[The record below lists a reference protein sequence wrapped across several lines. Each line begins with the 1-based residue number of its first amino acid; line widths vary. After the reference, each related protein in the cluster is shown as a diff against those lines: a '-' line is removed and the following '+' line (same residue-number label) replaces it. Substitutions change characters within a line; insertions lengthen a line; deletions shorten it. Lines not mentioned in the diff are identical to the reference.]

1 MSPDPYDK
9 KRTIR
14 VKDDQWDSADEKAKS
29 EGTTVSAVIRAA
41 LQVYVKGGKK

>member
-9 KRTIR
+9 KRTLR
-14 VKDDQWDSADEKAKS
+14 VPDDLWKDATEKAAS
-29 EGTTVSAVIRAA
+29 EGLTISAVIRAA

>member
-14 VKDDQWDSADEKAKS
+14 VKDELWDSATKKAES
-29 EGTTVSAVIRAA
+29 EGTNISAVIRAA
-41 LQVYVKGGKK
+41 LQVYVKGGEK